1 MMKHKIQLTVAALVL
16 SCVVGAQSLVLS
28 YQGETLAPNAGITI
42 EGLATDFEI
51 VAYLD
56 VTNTSSGD
64 ISVRVQRYENNM
76 IPGAQSSICWGL
88 WYPPH
93 IGLSPYTI
101 LIPAGAT
108 NSTDFAA
115 HYYPNGNAGI
125 SEIDFVFFDDNNP
138 TDEVLV
144 TTFFNALITGV
155 DNIRHEALSRVYPN
169 PANTFVNIDIYHD
182 LTNDIRIEL
191 MSVTGAVVAEST
203 VHQKITTINTSDL
216 PGGLYFYRLHL
227 NGEVVESGR
236 IVIRH

>member
-1 MMKHKIQLTVAALVL
+1 MMKHKIQLTVAALIF
-16 SCVVGAQSLVLS
+16 SIAVGAQSLVLS
-28 YQGETLAPNAGITI
+28 YQGEILGPNAAITL
-42 EGLATDFEI
+42 EGLSTDFEI
-51 VAYLD
+51 VAYLG

-76 IPGAQSSICWGL
+76 VPGAQSAICWGL
-88 WYPPH
+88 CYPPN

-115 HYYPNGNAGI
+115 HYYPNGNSGI

-144 TTFFNALITGV
+144 TTFFNALVTGV

-169 PANTFVNIDIYHD
+169 PASTFFNIDIHHD
-182 LTNDIRIEL
+182 LANDIRIEL
-191 MSVTGAVVAEST
+191 MSVTGAVVAGST
-203 VHQKITTINTSDL
+203 IHQKTTTINTGGL

-227 NGEVVESGR
+227 NGEVIESGR
-236 IVIRH
+236 IVIKH